1 MRYKRAKKLQIPVFG
16 DLKAR
21 IKLQMK
27 HFKTDMTGV
36 LYF

>member
-21 IKLQMK
+21 TKVRMK
-27 HFKTDMTGV
+27 HFKANMTGV